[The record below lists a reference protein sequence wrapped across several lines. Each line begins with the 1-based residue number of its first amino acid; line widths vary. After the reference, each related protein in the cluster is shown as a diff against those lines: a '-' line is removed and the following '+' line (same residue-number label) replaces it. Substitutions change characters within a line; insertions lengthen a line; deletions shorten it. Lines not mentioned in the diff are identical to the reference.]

1 MRLIDKYFLTSE
13 LKLEKMDFESA
24 MKPSV
29 FFNNKYYDKKKTF
42 DAITMNF

>member
-1 MRLIDKYFLTSE
+1 
-13 LKLEKMDFESA
+13 

-29 FFNNKYYDKKKTF
+29 FYNNKIDDKKKIF